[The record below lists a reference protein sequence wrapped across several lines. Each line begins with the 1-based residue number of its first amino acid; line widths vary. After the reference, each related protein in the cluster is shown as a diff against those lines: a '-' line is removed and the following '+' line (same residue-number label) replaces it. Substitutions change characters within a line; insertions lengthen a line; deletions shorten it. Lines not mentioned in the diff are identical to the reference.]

1 MKNTALGKFIFIVG
15 TALLLG
21 GCSGMVM
28 PPYATHGTS
37 VGIIAPAGGYSEWH
51 TDSRNH
57 TTGDSHSQSQ
67 ETAPKVKIASSA
79 KMVSHGHTKA
89 TVTPVVKPT
98 AVAPA
103 KPAPAASVSASGAC
117 WC

>member
-37 VGIIAPAGGYSEWH
+37 VGIIAPAGGYS
-51 TDSRNH
+51 
-57 TTGDSHSQSQ
+57 
-67 ETAPKVKIASSA
+67 
-79 KMVSHGHTKA
+79 
-89 TVTPVVKPT
+89 
-98 AVAPA
+98 
-103 KPAPAASVSASGAC
+103 
-117 WC
+117 